1 MKAIFGLI
9 AAGCVAAVA
18 TLVVPAAATAGEG
31 IKVGILHCKKVPGKG
46 INLLIHSV
54 SVVDCEL
61 VSPEG
66 RERYRGEAGVGLGID
81 LDWTEDRTIS
91 YTVLAGAKDVTVGSH
106 ALVGKYYGA
115 RGSATV
121 GVGVGAQVLVG
132 GGSKNISLQPL
143 AVETA
148 TGLGVAGGLGYLYLE
163 AAK

>member
-18 TLVVPAAATAGEG
+18 ALAPATASAGEG

-91 YTVLAGAKDVTVGSH
+91 YTVLAGAKDVKVGSH

-132 GGSKNISLQPL
+132 GGAKNISLQPL

-163 AAK
+163 AAN

>member
-9 AAGCVAAVA
+9 AAGCIAVTTA
-18 TLVVPAAATAGEG
+18 LVPATATAGEG

-61 VSPEG
+61 ISPEG
-66 RERYRGEAGVGLGID
+66 RERYRGEA
-81 LDWTEDRTIS
+81 
-91 YTVLAGAKDVTVGSH
+91 
-106 ALVGKYYGA
+106 
-115 RGSATV
+115 

>member
-9 AAGCVAAVA
+9 AAGCVAMITALIPA
-18 TLVVPAAATAGEG
+18 TTTAEEG
-31 IKVGILHCKKVPGKG
+31 IKVGILHCKQVPGKG
-46 INLLIHSV
+46 VNLLIHSV
-54 SVVDCEL
+54 SVIDCEL

-81 LDWTEDRTIS
+81 LDWTEDRAIS
-91 YTVLAGAKDVTVGSH
+91 YTVLAGAKDVKVGSH

-148 TGLGVAGGLGYLYLE
+148 TGFGVAGGLGYLYLE
-163 AAK
+163 AAE

>member
-9 AAGCVAAVA
+9 AAGCIAVTTA
-18 TLVVPAAATAGEG
+18 LVPATATAGEG

-61 VSPEG
+61 ISPEG

-91 YTVLAGAKDVTVGSH
+91 YTVFAGAKDVQVGAH